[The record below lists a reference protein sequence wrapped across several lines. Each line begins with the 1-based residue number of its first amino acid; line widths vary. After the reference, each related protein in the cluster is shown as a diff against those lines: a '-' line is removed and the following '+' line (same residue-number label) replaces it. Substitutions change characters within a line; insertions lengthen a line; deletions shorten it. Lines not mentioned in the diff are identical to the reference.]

1 MARYKDARCRQC
13 RREGTRLFLKGDRC
27 YTPKCGVERR
37 TYPPGQHGQR
47 RRKVSDYGLQLREKQ
62 KLRTIYGVL
71 ERQFRRYFEQAER
84 RPGVTGENLLQLLE
98 RRLDNVVYRLSFAGS
113 RSQARQLV
121 AHGHF
126 LVNGRQL
133 NVPSYIVRAGD
144 LIEVGAGS
152 KQAEPIQVNLSAAGS
167 RRLPE
172 WLELEPAQMRG
183 RVMSLPRR
191 EQMEVEAQEQ
201 LVVEY
206 YSR

>member
-1 MARYKDARCRQC
+1 MARYTGARCRLC
-13 RREGTRLFLKGDRC
+13 RREGMRLYLKGDRC

-144 LIEVGAGS
+144 VIEVGAGS